1 MRRLAHTTHL
11 VGAVEMVAGATS
23 RARRS
28 FIDGEHLRAAV
39 GTMSKRWERGCNG
52 DGEDVQEIEDV
63 TLKIEVKSMGPEE
76 VTVRRN

>member
-39 GTMSKRWERGCNG
+39 GTMSNRGREAATGTERMSRG
-52 DGEDVQEIEDV
+52 
-63 TLKIEVKSMGPEE
+63 S
-76 VTVRRN
+76 RRLP